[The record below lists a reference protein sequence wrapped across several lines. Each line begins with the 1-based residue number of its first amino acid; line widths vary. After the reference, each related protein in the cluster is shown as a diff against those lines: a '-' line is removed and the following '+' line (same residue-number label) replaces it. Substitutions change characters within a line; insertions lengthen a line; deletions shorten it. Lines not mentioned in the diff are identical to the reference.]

1 MNLSKSLYIK
11 GLQCPKALWLK
22 KYKKEVLMPPDEA
35 ALAVFERG
43 NEVGELACKLFA
55 PGKEVVYTKDFSSM
69 ISITKEY
76 IEQGVHN
83 IYEATFV
90 YDGILVLVDILVIK
104 EDGVHIYEVKS
115 STSVKE
121 IYIHDTYIQAYVL
134 SKLGF
139 NVMSSNLVHI
149 NNFYVREE
157 DLDLNELFRIADISQ
172 EVEDL
177 QKDIPNVL
185 KNFEKYLD
193 DKINE
198 PNIDIGKHCKTP
210 YACDAIS
217 YCWKT
222 QRKIPEYSIFN
233 IFNLGSKKQIELYS
247 QGIIKV
253 EDIAEDFEMTAN
265 QKQAVQNYKSKE
277 TYINKEK
284 IQEFL
289 NTLTY
294 PIYHLDFETFQQ
306 AIPLWEGIS
315 PFMQIPFQYSLHI
328 EQENG
333 SIEHKEFL
341 AIDGIDPREELSKNL
356 CKDIPLNVTVLAYN
370 MSFEKS
376 VIKKLARNFPNLS
389 SNLLSINENMKDLML
404 PFQKKYYVTPSMKGS
419 YSIKYVLPALNKK
432 MQEAYKS
439 LDVVQNGSQAMNAYA
454 NLSKEDEV
462 SKVKIR
468 KGLLKYCELD
478 TLAMVKIL
486 NKLKEINGKN

>member
-1 MNLSKSLYIK
+1 MNLSKSLYTK
-11 GLQCPKALWLK
+11 GIQCPKALWLK
-22 KYKKEVLMPPDEA
+22 KYKKEVLTPPDEA
-35 ALAVFERG
+35 ALAIFERG
-43 NEVGELACKLFA
+43 NEVGELACKLF
-55 PGKEVVYTKDFSSM
+55 PNGKDVVYTKNFSSM

-76 IEQGVHN
+76 IEQGVQN

-90 YDGILVLVDILVIK
+90 YDCILVLVDILVIK

-121 IYIHDTYIQAYVL
+121 IYIHDTSIQAYVL

-149 NNFYVREE
+149 NNSYVREE

-217 YCWKT
+217 YCWKS

-253 EDIAEDFEMTAN
+253 EDIPENFDMTIN

-284 IQEFL
+284 IQAFL

-294 PIYHLDFETFQQ
+294 PIYHLDFETFHQ
-306 AIPLWEGIS
+306 AIPQWEGIS

-328 EQENG
+328 EQEDG

-341 AIDGIDPREELSKNL
+341 AIDGIDPREELTKNL
-356 CKDIPLNVTVLAYN
+356 CNDIPNDVTVLAYN
-370 MSFEKS
+370 MSFEKG
-376 VIKKLARNFPNLS
+376 VIKKLAVNYPDLS
-389 SNLLSINENMKDLML
+389 SHLLNINENMKDLMF
-404 PFQKKYYVTPSMKGS
+404 PFQKKYYVTEEMKGS
-419 YSIKYVLPALNKK
+419 YSIKYVLPALDEK
-432 MQEAYKS
+432 MQEAYKK
-439 LDVVQNGSQAMNAYA
+439 LDGVQNGSQARNTYA
-454 NLSKEDEV
+454 NLSKKDEI
-462 SKVKIR
+462 SKEKIR
-468 KGLLKYCELD
+468 S
-478 TLAMVKIL
+478 
-486 NKLKEINGKN
+486 